1 MHLIDLILI
10 IIIAAAV
17 IAALHTY
24 RKKGSCS
31 CGGSCEHCAAGQM
44 AGGCSH
50 CKHNATQK

>member
-31 CGGSCEHCAAGQM
+31 CGGTCEHCAAGQM